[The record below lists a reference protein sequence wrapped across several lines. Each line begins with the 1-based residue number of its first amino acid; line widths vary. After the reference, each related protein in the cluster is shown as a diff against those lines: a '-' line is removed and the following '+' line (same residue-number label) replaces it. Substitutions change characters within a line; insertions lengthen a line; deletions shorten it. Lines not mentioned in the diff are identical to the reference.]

1 MAIQFFSEDISFK
14 LKNKKDLKIWLKS
27 IIETE
32 NKKTGQINI
41 IFCSDAFLFNL
52 NTTFLQHDTFTDIIT
67 FPYSESSDKNISGEI
82 YISIE
87 RVEENAS
94 LFKASFSNETHRV
107 MAHGVLHLLGY
118 KDKTKNEK
126 TNMRA
131 KEDLYL
137 SLLSEL

>member
-1 MAIQFFSEDISFK
+1 MAIHFFSENVSFK
-14 LKNKKDLKIWLKS
+14 LQNKKELKIWLKS

-32 NKKTGQINI
+32 GKKARQINVV
-41 IFCSDAFLFNL
+41 FCSDAFLFNL

-67 FPYSESSDKNISGEI
+67 FPYSEPTDKNISGEI

-107 MAHGVLHLLGY
+107 MAHGILHLIGY
-118 KDKTKNEK
+118 KDKTKAEK

-137 SLLSEL
+137 SLLPEL